1 MPVTPRNARQDTG
14 PARAARELASR
25 ESDGLRVRLLWHPQ
39 DDALTVS
46 VDDSRTGQ
54 RFELDVE
61 RNRGLHAFYHPFACA
76 VLRRPERSMYVPA

>member
-1 MPVTPRNARQDTG
+1 MSSPQSTTG
-14 PARAARELASR
+14 ASRAARELASR
-25 ESDGLRVRLLWHPQ
+25 ESDGLRVRLLWHPR